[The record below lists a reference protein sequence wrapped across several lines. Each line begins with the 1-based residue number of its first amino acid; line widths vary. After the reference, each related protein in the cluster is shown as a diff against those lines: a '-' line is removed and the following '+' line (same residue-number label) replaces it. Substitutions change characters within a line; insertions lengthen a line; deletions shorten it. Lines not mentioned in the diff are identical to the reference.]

1 MIKKRLKR
9 LERNKIMRR
18 ISFGLLIILSAIFLP
33 TLCYSDTELDGEWNI
48 RERLCGYYS
57 GQSLG
62 CYRDSSSITISNDTV
77 YSDGENVGSV
87 TQRGNSVVFK
97 YSESY
102 LKTSLEEQLQNYG
115 YDATIQS
122 ANISYRGTLKNDKI
136 KGKINGKIVAIYQG
150 YKIPIKYTGNFTAKK
165 SSQSQSF
172 YKKLD
177 IAIPTSYGFVL
188 RKGLGRHWKRS
199 D

>member
-1 MIKKRLKR
+1 
-9 LERNKIMRR
+9 MRR
-18 ISFGLLIILSAIFLP
+18 ISFGLLIILSAIFLT

-62 CYRDSSSITISNDTV
+62 CYSDSGSVTISNDTV

-87 TQRGNSVVFK
+87 TQQGNSVVFK

-102 LKTSLEEQLQNYG
+102 LKSSLEEQLQNYG

-136 KGKINGKIVAIYQG
+136 KGKINGKVVAIYQG
-150 YKIPIKYTGNFTAKK
+150 YKIPIKYAGNFTAKK
-165 SSQSQSF
+165 SSQGQSS

-177 IAIPTSYGFVL
+177 IAIPTSECLINNSSIIYHMKS
-188 RKGLGRHWKRS
+188 KGK
-199 D
+199 